1 MGPKMSYMGHKLTYM
16 GPKLTYVGLGSKMTY
31 VDLN

>member
-1 MGPKMSYMGHKLTYM
+1 MGPKMSYKGHKLTYM